1 MKKLLAVCMILA
13 LALLPLMGSAEG
25 FDQKEF
31 EGQTLNVY
39 NWGEYIDMQVV
50 RDFEKLYNVRVN
62 YKTFDSNEDLWLQLS
77 TGDSWDVLVPSD
89 YMIQRLISKKM
100 LQPLDRTI
108 VTGFDTLTD
117 TVLGLDYDPDNTYA
131 APYLWQN
138 MGIIYDTRKISP
150 EEMEAQGWDALHNP
164 DYAGHVYMY
173 NSSRDAFMV
182 AEKALGYSANT
193 TDEAEI
199 MAAYEWLR
207 TMHATVKPAYVT
219 DEGIDA
225 MVEGQKWISVDY
237 SGNAAYILSENENMA
252 FCAPKQGTNIA
263 VDAMVIPA
271 NAKNPKLA
279 NVFIQYIMT
288 EEVSEAISVEV
299 GYASPNAA
307 VLERLSGP
315 GGEYEGNAAYL
326 PRAGYELDE
335 AYADLPEDWQS
346 REPDLWIRVMA
357 E

>member
-1 MKKLLAVCMILA
+1 MHDPGPGAASPDGIRGGLR
-13 LALLPLMGSAEG
+13 P
-25 FDQKEF
+25 KEF

-39 NWGEYIDMQVV
+39 NWGEYVDMSVI
-50 RDFEKLYNVRVN
+50 RAFEKEYGVRVN
-62 YKTFDSNEDLWLQLS
+62 YKTFESNEYLWLQMQS
-77 TGDSWDVLVPSD
+77 GDSWDVIVPSD
-89 YMIQRLISKKM
+89 YMIERLIKEKM
-100 LQPLDRTI
+100 VQPIDKSI
-108 VTGFDTLTD
+108 VTNLDCLTE
-117 TVLGLDYDPDNTYA
+117 GAKNLDCDPDNTYCR
-131 APYLWQN
+131 PTSGRRGHPLRHHEDLHRED
-138 MGIIYDTRKISP
+138 GG
-150 EEMEAQGWDALHNP
+150 QGWDTFHDP
-164 DYAGHVYMY
+164 DYAGHCLYVRLRAGRLHDGRQGPGILREHGEPGGDPGGLRVAAGHAQGGAARL
-173 NSSRDAFMV
+173 RDGRGHRRHGQRA
-182 AEKALGYSANT
+182 KW
-193 TDEAEI
+193 
-199 MAAYEWLR
+199 MAP
-207 TMHATVKPAYVT
+207 V
-219 DEGIDA
+219 
-225 MVEGQKWISVDY
+225 Y
-237 SGNAAYILSENENMA
+237 SGDAAYILSENENMA

-271 NAKNPKLA
+271 NANNPKLA